1 MRSRVLAVALAAL
14 PFGASAAEET
24 TLSEVIVRGRPLQP
38 ASDVSAVGDDA
49 VGLLTSRP
57 GVSAYSGGGVSS
69 LPVIN
74 GLADDRVKLQVDGM
88 EFTSACGNHMN
99 PAASYIDPTKVG
111 SLRVMAGITPV
122 SAGGDSIAGTIAID
136 SRSPLFAATADS
148 LRKEGSASLSTR
160 SVDSSLTASL
170 AGAIASDRFSL
181 GYDGSIA
188 HADSYKDGNGKTVL
202 DTLYESRNQTVTL
215 AAQGE
220 GNLWVL
226 RVGEQEI
233 PYQGFPGQ
241 YMDMTGNHGV
251 FANLAYGGE
260 FAWGHLDARLY
271 WQDTRHKM
279 GFFSPEKIGSMPMD
293 THGRDMGYTVKAEL
307 PLQGDDRL
315 RIGHEF
321 HHTTLDDWCPP
332 VGTGMMAPNTYVNIN
347 NGQRDR
353 FVLFGE
359 IEKRLTSR
367 WTSLLGVRFE
377 SVHMD
382 AGTVQDYNAMTA
394 ANVTAIA
401 AFNGRSRDKRDNN
414 WDLTAL
420 FRYNASTEADYEF
433 GYARKTRS
441 PNLYERYSW
450 GRSTMD
456 MTMIGW
462 FGDGNGYVGNIDL
475 KPEVAH
481 TFSATADWH
490 DSDRQQWN
498 LQATPFYT
506 YVQDYI
512 DADRIGSFT
521 RYGRTLSL
529 LKFANHD
536 AHLYGLNL
544 SGQVALW
551 DTASLGSGTLRG
563 KLDWTRGKRNDG
575 GDLYHI
581 MPVNLRLNLEQQ
593 IGTWTHTAELQLVAA
608 KTAVD
613 SQRNEDKTG
622 GYALAN
628 LGTQYRLSG
637 GMTLTAGIRNLFD
650 RQYALPLGGVN
661 IAEAKASG
669 ATLAPLVGSGR
680 SIDLGV
686 NVKF

>member
-24 TLSEVIVRGRPLQP
+24 TLSEVVVRTRPLQT
-38 ASDVSAVGDDA
+38 ASDVSVAGDDA
-49 VGLLTSRP
+49 ISLLADRP

-74 GLADDRVKLQVDGM
+74 GLADDRVKLRVDGM

-99 PAASYIDPTKVG
+99 PAASYIDPAKVG

-136 SRSPLFAATADS
+136 SRAPLFAPSANS
-148 LRKEGSASLSTR
+148 LRKEGSASLATR
-160 SVDSSLTASL
+160 SVDNSLTASL
-170 AGAIASDRFSL
+170 AGTIASDRFSL

-188 HADSYKDGNGKTVL
+188 HADSYKDGNGQKVR

-279 GFFSPEKIGSMPMD
+279 GFFSPEKTGSMPME
-293 THGRDMGYTVKAEL
+293 THGRDMGYVVKAEL

-321 HHTTLDDWCPP
+321 HHTTLDDWWPP

-359 IEKRLTSR
+359 IEKRLATR
-367 WTSLLGVRFE
+367 WISVFGARFE

-382 AGTVQDYNAMTA
+382 AGTVQDYNTMSA
-394 ANVTAIA
+394 ANVAALT
-401 AFNGRSRDKRDNN
+401 AFNGRSRDKRDSN

-420 FRYNASTEADYEF
+420 FRYNASTETDYEF
-433 GYARKTRS
+433 GYARKVRS

-613 SQRNEDKTG
+613 AQRNEDKTG

-637 GMTLTAGIRNLFD
+637 GVTLTAGIRNLFD

-669 ATLAPLVGSGR
+669 APLAPLVGSGR
-680 SIDLGV
+680 SIDIGV